1 MCVVSM
7 VGDFYRDTWET
18 RPWFPQ
24 VVPTLPF
31 TPTTAPAAPITITPA
46 VSHPA
51 PSTDHTVNFVLVSRQ
66 EFDDLK
72 RQVMEMKE
80 LLQRAKRYDERNNE
94 PDCEIDEKMDLLR
107 RVAAAVGVDLDDVLS
122 RRSAE

>member
-7 VGDFYRDTWET
+7 VGDFYRDQWEPK
-18 RPWFPQ
+18 PWFPY
-24 VVPTLPF
+24 VIPTI
-31 TPTTAPAAPITITPA
+31 PTGPITPGQQTSG
-46 VSHPA
+46 VST
-51 PSTDHTVNFVLVSRQ
+51 SFTLGVTRE

-80 LLQRAKRYDERNNE
+80 LLQRAKLYDERNNE